1 MRTFATLR
9 VLCTFDLDQVQEAF
23 DQQVTFDDTDP
34 GTAAHVQSGLVTLS
48 AGATSQPFSFGGV
61 TSADTLLVLAY
72 DDVQVQLG
80 SNTAPLVDV
89 RPVPSS
95 AAASVTSPFQRQ
107 PQPGPLFLRG
117 KVGSLFLTNPSGTAA
132 ARVFVAVVGEAS

>member
-1 MRTFATLR
+1 MRVFATLQ

-23 DQQVTFDDTDP
+23 NQQVAFDDTNTA
-34 GTAAHVQSGLVTLS
+34 TAAHVQSALVTLP
-48 AGATSQPFSFGGV
+48 AGAASQQFSFGGV

-72 DDVQVQLG
+72 DPVQVQLG

-89 RPVPSS
+89 RPVPAS
-95 AAASVTSPFQRQ
+95 AAASVMSVYQRQ
-107 PQPGPLFLRG
+107 SQPGPLFLRG
-117 KVGSLFLTNPSGTAA
+117 KVGSLFLTNPSSSAA